1 MQLPLIEKWSLLAGL
16 RFLLASIVAV
26 NHLPDFIPIGG
37 WSVIPRFGAFEA
49 ILGFL
54 LISGYSI
61 GASYMKQPD
70 GFVWRRIKR
79 IYPVYLASI
88 ALVYLVFMLDQ
99 SNLPSVWVVL
109 ANVLFLNQIVTATSF
124 VGPAWSLALEFW
136 LYCLTPLL
144 FLIHDANLKKLVW
157 LSFGAF
163 VVYTC
168 GRTLFHWNYYS
179 GLGFGLNL
187 LLLSFIWVAGL
198 RLARNGQQPKPILM
212 EVGLIFSAHI
222 LLSAA
227 IQFASRWK
235 HGEVAGF
242 FLADLPGF
250 ALQACTLIL
259 VLWSFFRLLTVKE
272 KRAPASAW
280 LRTLGDISYP
290 LYLVHIPVYFF
301 VKRAGFSSPLL
312 YFAAA
317 VVFSALMYKV
327 LDLYSQRRH
336 LRPALSP
343 DGSAM
348 APRVRRGEG

>member
-1 MQLPLIEKWSLLAGL
+1 MQMPLVEKWSLLAGL
-16 RFLLASIVAV
+16 RFVLASIVAV
-26 NHLPDFIPIGG
+26 NHLPDFIPIGAWG
-37 WSVIPRFGAFEA
+37 LIPRFGAFEA

-88 ALVYLVFMLDQ
+88 ALVFVVVVLEQ
-99 SNLPSVWVVL
+99 SSAPSLWVVL
-109 ANVLFLNQIVTATSF
+109 ANVLFLNQIVTASSF

-144 FLIHDANLKKLVW
+144 FLTHDGNLKKLVW
-157 LSFGAF
+157 LSFVAF
-163 VVYTC
+163 VAYTC
-168 GRTLFHWNYYS
+168 GRTLFHWDYYS
-179 GLGFGLNL
+179 GLGYGLNL

-198 RLARNGQQPKPILM
+198 RLARNPQQPKPILK
-212 EVGLIFSAHI
+212 EIALIFAAHI
-222 LLSAA
+222 ALSVA

-235 HGEVAGF
+235 HGDVAAF
-242 FLADLPGF
+242 FLYDLPGF
-250 ALQACTLIL
+250 ALQACTLVL
-259 VLWSFFRLLTVKE
+259 VLWSFFRLLTVKA
-272 KRAPASAW
+272 KRGPASAW

-301 VKRAGFSSPLL
+301 LKRAGFASPLL

-317 VVFSALMYKV
+317 VVFSALMYKL

-336 LRPALSP
+336 VRPALP
-343 DGSAM
+343 ADASAM
-348 APRVRRGEG
+348 APQPTREG